1 VCDTLSK
8 LPPVI
13 VPPVS
18 FSPVFT
24 SLFQTVTS
32 VPLFSASILL
42 AVPPLFN
49 SINITSAIQLIG
61 SETRTEN
68 TIEIGIDYNDLE
80 NIPAVTFEDITSNKA
95 QYDYTVTYYATST
108 TANSEKIK
116 KKTFTVPGGTDIV
129 ATYTHV
135 TSGYNKI
142 VLSGGTPA
150 SITKK
155 TKQYAYT
162 DGKQTAVTYT

>member
-1 VCDTLSK
+1 
-8 LPPVI
+8 
-13 VPPVS
+13 
-18 FSPVFT
+18 
-24 SLFQTVTS
+24 
-32 VPLFSASILL
+32 
-42 AVPPLFN
+42 
-49 SINITSAIQLIG
+49 
-61 SETRTEN
+61 
-68 TIEIGIDYNDLE
+68 
-80 NIPAVTFEDITSNKA
+80 
-95 QYDYTVTYYATST
+95 
-108 TANSEKIK
+108 
-116 KKTFTVPGGTDIV
+116 VPGGTDIT